1 MAAKYLIDTFFARYG
16 DILGC
21 VQSEEGDSLIKLLLD
36 LDQGKRQKYEHI
48 LGTALGLKTA
58 DSAKVVLEKLDW
70 LIREEEEAKLIFNRT
85 YNFDLDLLG
94 SYKALMEKEDRSLME
109 FNKRGFLSAARLRL
123 IRDLWAAKDYK
134 EKWLKSETTMEF
146 SSLAGKNHVFFDLGV
161 YYLKKRK
168 LQGSPTVESML
179 GVWLVY
185 MLTDSDVHTRKFL
198 ISKSDESLLLL
209 FQHYIKAQGGA
220 KWALA
225 SMKRSIKVGKL

>member
-94 SYKALMEKEDRSLME
+94 SYKALMEKEDRRLM
-109 FNKRGFLSAARLRL
+109 
-123 IRDLWAAKDYK
+123 
-134 EKWLKSETTMEF
+134 
-146 SSLAGKNHVFFDLGV
+146 
-161 YYLKKRK
+161 
-168 LQGSPTVESML
+168 
-179 GVWLVY
+179 
-185 MLTDSDVHTRKFL
+185 
-198 ISKSDESLLLL
+198 
-209 FQHYIKAQGGA
+209 
-220 KWALA
+220 
-225 SMKRSIKVGKL
+225 

>member
-1 MAAKYLIDTFFARYG
+1 
-16 DILGC
+16 
-21 VQSEEGDSLIKLLLD
+21 
-36 LDQGKRQKYEHI
+36 
-48 LGTALGLKTA
+48 
-58 DSAKVVLEKLDW
+58 
-70 LIREEEEAKLIFNRT
+70 
-85 YNFDLDLLG
+85 
-94 SYKALMEKEDRSLME
+94 
-109 FNKRGFLSAARLRL
+109 LRL
-123 IRDLWAAKDYK
+123 IRDLWVAKEYK
-134 EKWLKSETTMEF
+134 EKWLKSETTLEF

-168 LQGSPTVESML
+168 LQSSPTVESLL

-198 ISKSDESLLLL
+198 LSKSDESLLLL